1 MKKKGA
7 GVKPGES
14 GKTAVF
20 ISEFRPN
27 TGAGSGVESSLTKI
41 RTPIFLRG
49 LILVAILAQNI
60 GLLFRSL
67 LVWGIFFQ
75 KSPSINRLSSL
86 FAIYSGFFFFLIS
99 FSSSSSLSV

>member
-60 GLLFRSL
+60 GLLEPDDHPFLCSL
-67 LVWGIFFQ
+67 
-75 KSPSINRLSSL
+75 P
-86 FAIYSGFFFFLIS
+86 FLIVYTLLNTL
-99 FSSSSSLSV
+99 FTQYTP